1 MSVPETTKRPAE
13 DVADSS
19 EDESR
24 PPRKKHLPKRTC
36 LVCDV
41 EKGIN
46 QFPSSKRVSSHDHG
60 SNVCRPCFLRH
71 VEVEID
77 SKNWDQVACPEC
89 EIVLEYNEV
98 KKMTSA
104 EKFEKYEEAS
114 LRAALAEDGDYRHC
128 FSPTCN
134 AGQLHTGSEDE
145 PIFRCGT
152 CGHKHCVACEANW
165 HEDETCTQCQDR
177 RRVER
182 GVENDQSQQ
191 EVEKLSKPCPKCK
204 VPIEKNYGC
213 DHMTYAVTTSAGF
226 AQLNIGKYSLKETID
241 MRKVAHTIVRFHP
254 LKSKKLKDAEQK
266 KRDNDKIHSL
276 AT

>member
-1 MSVPETTKRPAE
+1 MSAPEAIKRPAE

-19 EDESR
+19 EDGSR

-60 SNVCRPCFLRH
+60 SNICRPCFLRH

-89 EIVLEYNEV
+89 AIVLEYNEV
-98 KKMTSA
+98 KKMTSS

-114 LRAALAEDGDYRHC
+114 LRAALAGDGDYRHC

-134 AGQLHTGSEDE
+134 AGQLHTGGADE
-145 PIFRCGT
+145 PIFRCGA

-165 HEDETCTQCQDR
+165 HEDETCTQYQDR

-204 VPIEKNYGC
+204 VPIEKNNGC
-213 DHMTYAVTTSAGF
+213 DHMTCSRCRHHFCWICSAGYLQIF
-226 AQLNIGKYSLKETID
+226 AQGNH
-241 MRKVAHTIVRFHP
+241 RH
-254 LKSKKLKDAEQK
+254 AEGCTHYRALPSAEEQEAQ
-266 KRDNDKIHSL
+266 RRR
-276 AT
+276 AEEARQ